1 MTEPKPVSSRYEMLQ
16 NQDGEDRFVRVVLM
30 SDGTRRVT
38 VIEQKVQVLQKDWNE
53 GEVI

>member
-1 MTEPKPVSSRYEMLQ
+1 MSEPKPVSSRYEMLQ
-16 NQDGEDRFVRVVLM
+16 NQDGEDRFCRVVLM

-38 VIEQKVQVLQKDWNE
+38 VIQQKVQILEKDWDD